1 MRRLLP
7 LVLLAALAAGC
18 GTTSGSSGD
27 FEGTER
33 EVADVVEDLET
44 AATEDEPRRV
54 CTQLLAQ
61 SLTQQ
66 LGSRCSQVV
75 ERAFDRAD
83 TFALTAEDV
92 TVSGNRARA
101 RVTVGR
107 DEDQPE
113 TVELVRER
121 NGWRLATLPAGS

>member
-27 FEGTER
+27 FDGPEQ
-33 EVADVVEDLET
+33 EVADVIEDLET

-61 SLTQQ
+61 TLTRQ
-66 LGSRCSQVV
+66 LGAECSRTI

-83 TFALTAEDV
+83 TFALSAEDV
-92 TVSGNRARA
+92 AVNGTRARA
-101 RVTVGR
+101 RVVIGN
-107 DEDQPE
+107 DEDRTQ

-121 NGWRLATLPAGS
+121 SGWRIATLPRG